1 MQSVQAGPPA
11 DSPALPE
18 WRILAAGLC
27 ASLVGIGLARFAY
40 TPLLPAI
47 INAHWFPAATA
58 AYLGAAN
65 LAGYLA
71 GALLGVDIARRTGT
85 ITALRLM
92 MLLAS
97 AAFFACAIPV
107 SFLWFFLWRFVSGVS
122 GGALMVLAATS
133 ILPFIRPSRRGL
145 ASGVIFMGVGLG
157 VAASGTIVPLLLH
170 TGLAQTWLGLGAV
183 SLLLTLLVW
192 TSWPQAQNES
202 QTGNQAQNVSQTG
215 NPAKSVTETRMAAPA
230 AASSGDVSVAQ
241 KAEASEVGG
250 ANARAA
256 HAQTQTGA
264 GNLRGARGNDTSME
278 ASSPPR
284 WQASRS
290 LPVLYAL
297 YGLNAVG
304 LVAHMVFLVDYV
316 ARGLGWGVNTGSAFW
331 VLYGLGAVAG
341 PLACGAVADRI
352 GYARTLRGSLLLQLL
367 AVVVPIFTVNAVLLG
382 LSSIVIGAFTPGI
395 VPLVLG
401 RLREMLPESPVR
413 QRKAW
418 SRATASF
425 ALMQAAAAY
434 VMSFVFAMSGGQ
446 YTLLFV
452 LAAAALTAALVISIF
467 SLRHSV
473 ATPES

>member
-1 MQSVQAGPPA
+1 MHSVQAGHSV
-11 DSPALPE
+11 DRPALPE

-157 VAASGTIVPLLLH
+157 VAASGTLVPLLLH
-170 TGLAQTWLGLGAV
+170 TGLAQTWLGLGAI

-192 TSWPQAQNES
+192 TSWPQARNES
-202 QTGNQAQNVSQTG
+202 QTGYQT
-215 NPAKSVTETRMAAPA
+215 NSLTETRPETQTATN
-230 AASSGDVSVAQ
+230 SGGVSVLQ
-241 KAEASEVGG
+241 KSEPSEVAGP
-250 ANARAA
+250 NAQAA
-256 HAQTQTGA
+256 LAQTQTKA
-264 GNLRGARGNDTSME
+264 GNLPGSTGNDSSVA

-434 VMSFVFAMSGGQ
+434 AMSFVFAVSGGQ

-452 LAAAALTAALVISIF
+452 LAAGALAAALVISIF